1 MNILYIEDDLHL
13 SKIIKTKL
21 NKYSVDVAGAGKEG
35 LKRFRNKEYDLLII
49 DYYLPDTDGISICKK
64 VRESDKKVAI
74 LLFTTNENKEI
85 IVEALDVGADD
96 YLTKPF
102 IFAELEARIRALF
115 RRTEDLKKGK
125 CIRVGNLVLDLS
137 KHCIFWNEQII
148 KLSHQEY
155 LLLRYMIINRDKL
168 VSREELYSYVWKDKN
183 FYNSNTIDVHIKRI
197 RKKLQNFT
205 KDKFIKSMYGL
216 GYRFEE
222 SV

>member
-85 IVEALDVGADD
+85 IVEALDVG
-96 YLTKPF
+96 
-102 IFAELEARIRALF
+102 
-115 RRTEDLKKGK
+115 G
-125 CIRVGNLVLDLS
+125 G
-137 KHCIFWNEQII
+137 
-148 KLSHQEY
+148 
-155 LLLRYMIINRDKL
+155 
-168 VSREELYSYVWKDKN
+168 
-183 FYNSNTIDVHIKRI
+183 
-197 RKKLQNFT
+197 
-205 KDKFIKSMYGL
+205 
-216 GYRFEE
+216 
-222 SV
+222 

>member
-115 RRTEDLKKGK
+115 RRTEYLKKGK

-168 VSREELYSYVWKDKN
+168 VSREELYSYAWKDEN

-205 KDKFIKSMYGL
+205 KDKFIKSIYGL